1 MASPNKNPEYRAK
14 LPRNGHDLSHDLGF
28 TAAPGMILPIFH
40 DFLQPGETVQ
50 MGVDLYTQMKI
61 PFVQNAQVD
70 IEQIVDYFFVPMTML
85 YSPFDSMVYQTTDI
99 YSSNFP
105 TAEQWSEAK
114 AKNFPLLN
122 LSSYAQYIQNNQKNN
137 YLGGPITYGQSLY
150 RLYDLLGYNPNAL
163 MYDSDIAVA
172 SRNYDDYN
180 PNVFPYGLL
189 AYHAIYQFYYRVDQF
204 ERLNNYQFNVDRY
217 FGTNISVGYSSYAT
231 LHFRPRYL
239 DYFTNIH
246 VSPLM
251 ASQSLLNSDNSMN
264 YLMEFDHWLNAQG
277 SPVTVNNQSSES
289 VGSDSVSVANSFNGV
304 SWQVSTSQQIRNM
317 FAAEKFLQV
326 SARAG
331 QRYDDQ
337 VLAHLGFKVPV
348 DIKHNI
354 QYLGTSRSTFGSQ
367 SITSLTAG
375 SNGNQTNTFG
385 QRAAIGQG
393 NMSDKTAVKFTAPC
407 HGVVMALYSTLVKPA
422 YDAGFK
428 RWNVLTDIND
438 IWQPEYDHLGMQPIF
453 VNEVRSCSNEEA
465 AAGFDINEIVGW
477 QWRYEQWKRRYNRV
491 TNAFVNQ
498 QNDYQVT
505 ENEDSTIEVIYN
517 GTNTVNNSLSP
528 YFNVQRPYNYF
539 GERSGSEV
547 VFDTPLDIIQSP
559 NDLDNLVSLTFNNG
573 WSNSWESSPWLLYV
587 TDPFIIDAH
596 INCKKVSPMSV
607 HAMPEL
613 R

>member
-50 MGVDLYTQMKI
+50 MGIDLYTQMKI

-70 IEQIVDYFFVPMTML
+70 IEQIVDYFFVPMSML
-85 YSPFDSMVYQTTDI
+85 YTPFDSMVYQTADV

-105 TAEQWSEAK
+105 LNSASQWNESQ

-122 LSSYAQYIQNNQKNN
+122 LSAHAHHIQTNLKNQFTANS
-137 YLGGPITYGQSLY
+137 PITAGQSTY
-150 RLYDLLGYNPNAL
+150 RLFDLLGYNPNAL
-163 MYDSDIAVA
+163 MYDTGIPVA

-189 AYHAIYQFYYRVDQF
+189 AYQAIYQFYYRVDQF
-204 ERLNNYQFNVDRY
+204 ERFNNLAFNVDRF
-217 FGTNISVGYSSYAT
+217 FGQNIIVSNYIYSQ

-264 YLMEFDHWLNAQG
+264 YLMDFQNWLSDYKVRTADSLEG
-277 SPVTVNNQSSES
+277 SAVGADATQVIPNGPAFGSQS
-289 VGSDSVSVANSFNGV
+289 
-304 SWQVSTSQQIRNM
+304 IRNM

-354 QYLGTSRSTFGSQ
+354 QYLGSSRSTFGSQ

-453 VNEVRSCSNEEA
+453 VNEVRPCSNEEA

-498 QNDYQVT
+498 KNAYQVT
-505 ENEDSTIEVIYN
+505 ENDDSTIEVIYN
-517 GTNTVNNSLSP
+517 GTNTVNNNLSP

-573 WSNSWESSPWLLYV
+573 WSNSWESAPWLLYV